1 MVICFDVGNTD
12 IVAGIFEND
21 KIVKHMR
28 FRYVKGLS
36 EFEYL
41 PFLHEKMNV
50 NNVDISKITGC
61 VLCCVAKN
69 TADSLA
75 LAIETLFAVPP
86 VIFKNDKTCRL
97 DIKGKDPNE
106 VGTDIVAACMAA
118 KENHTMPCIVIDM
131 GTATTVTAMDKN
143 AAIIGVSIIP
153 GVFTSMWALRDRTGL
168 PVDETLARPTKAI
181 GTDTP
186 ESLASGIV
194 LGSAYCIDGM
204 IEAFEEEIG
213 SKCSVVATGGA
224 SQFIIGSCKREIT
237 LNNNLL
243 LEGLYCYYKN
253 SIIK

>member
-21 KIVKHMR
+21 KVIKSMR

-41 PFLHEKMNV
+41 PFLHEKMNL
-50 NNVDISKITGC
+50 NGVDVSKVTGC
-61 VLCCVAKN
+61 VLCCVAQN
-69 TADSLA
+69 TLDSLA
-75 LAIETLFAVPP
+75 LALETLFAVSP
-86 VIFKNDKTCRL
+86 VIFKNDERCHL
-97 DIKGKDPNE
+97 EIKGKNPSE
-106 VGTDIVAACMAA
+106 VGTDIIAACMAA

-143 AAIIGVSIIP
+143 AAITGVSIIP

-168 PVDETLARPTKAI
+168 VVDETLASPTKAI
-181 GTDTP
+181 GTDTK

-194 LGSAYCIDGM
+194 LGNAYCIDGM
-204 IEAFEEEIG
+204 ISAFEEEIA
-213 SKCSVVATGGA
+213 SPCSVVATGGA
-224 SQFIIGSCKREIT
+224 SQFIVGHCKRNIV

-243 LEGLYCYYKN
+243 LEGLYYYYKN